1 MIDNLPALRS
11 VYKLDLTMMP
21 RCRARQ
27 VYRACV
33 CKCLEESVDNETLR
47 KYAQEDRFRYWDGLI
62 RRRKGKGA
70 VMHQRTAEGSEVSML
85 GRDVTRMLIPRSS
98 STIFYVNV
106 WHVL

>member
-27 VYRACV
+27 VYRACG
-33 CKCLEESVDNETLR
+33 CKCLEESVDNETFR

-62 RRRKGKGA
+62 RKRKGKVA
-70 VMHQRTAEGSEVSML
+70 VMHQRTAEGSAV
-85 GRDVTRMLIPRSS
+85 RYARA
-98 STIFYVNV
+98 
-106 WHVL
+106 